1 MNKYLKI
8 ALGVLVAAGLG
19 YAFGRYAQPAKIEIK
34 KELQVKEIEVT
45 KKNVV
50 VVTHEEKR
58 PDGTVITDTRTVD
71 TSTEATNRNSTS
83 KESTVVTNLKPQWKV
98 GGAAGVKYNE
108 VRMEAVYTIGV
119 ERRILGPIFVGA
131 YGRTDKEVGLSVSVE
146 F

>member
-1 MNKYLKI
+1 MNQYLKI

-19 YAFGRYAQPAKIEIK
+19 YAFGRYAQPAKVEIK
-34 KELQVKEIEVT
+34 KEVQIKEVEVT

-58 PDGTVITDTRTVD
+58 PDGTVVTDTRTVD
-71 TSTEATNRNSTS
+71 TSTEASTKNSSS
-83 KESTVVTNLKPQWKV
+83 KESTVITNAKPQWKIG
-98 GGAAGVKYNE
+98 GGAGIKYNE
-108 VRMEAVYTIGV
+108 VNLQPVYTLSA

-131 YGRTDKEVGLSVSVE
+131 YGRTDKEVGLSVSIE